1 MQFLL
6 SAKLTTFLAS
16 NKYLEN
22 QLHVNGKAHLDTTIA
37 VFSELFVRSF
47 RRHYRSRF
55 VNIETCSGLMTQTWN
70 VGAGDV

>member
-16 NKYLEN
+16 NNYLEN
-22 QLHVNGKAHLDTTIA
+22 QLHVNGKAHPDTTIA